1 MKRLEGKVAWVTGAG
16 SGIGEAAAIA
26 LAEEGASVVLTGRT
40 RSKLDTV
47 AKRIGASA
55 VVEAGDLTK
64 PDQVQAIV
72 DRIKAKFGRLDI
84 AVANAGVNIAPR
96 SWAQLT
102 PAGVDELIQ
111 GNLNSVFYCAM
122 AVLPIMRAQQDGQV
136 IITASMAGRFISL
149 LSGPGYTASKHGAV
163 ALAHTINMEE
173 CVNGIRCSAVLPG
186 EVATPILDKRPVPVT
201 KEELARMAQSEDLGD
216 LIRYIA
222 CLPKRVVI
230 NEVMMCPTWNRGFV
244 QTPNNRD

>member
-26 LAEEGASVVLTGRT
+26 LAEEGATVVLTGRT
-40 RSKLDTV
+40 RSKLDAV
-47 AKRIGASA
+47 AKRIGSAA

-64 PDQVQAIV
+64 ADQVQAIV

-136 IITASMAGRFISL
+136 IITASMAGRFISP
-149 LSGPGYTASKHGAV
+149 LSGSGYTASKHGAV

-230 NEVMMCPTWNRGFV
+230 NEVMMCPSWNRGYV
-244 QTPNNRD
+244 AALGRKS

>member
-84 AVANAGVNIAPR
+84 AVANAGVNLAPR

-230 NEVMMCPTWNRGFV
+230 NEVMMCPTWNRGYV
-244 QTPNNRD
+244 AGLGRKS